1 MWFVLLCAF
10 TCLCS
15 RPMETD
21 LRAVR
26 VSQACP
32 PKSKHKT
39 GLSNRTD
46 GRIVNV
52 TFDMA
57 DLMEIKLPLLH
68 AMHPYKVAHAMH

>member
-1 MWFVLLCAF
+1 MWLVLLCAF

-15 RPMETD
+15 LPTETD

-26 VSQACP
+26 VFQVCS
-32 PKSKHKT
+32 PKPKHKT

-46 GRIVNV
+46 GRIANV

-57 DLMEIKLPLLH
+57 DLMGIKLPLLH
-68 AMHPYKVAHAMH
+68 AMHPNKVAHAMH